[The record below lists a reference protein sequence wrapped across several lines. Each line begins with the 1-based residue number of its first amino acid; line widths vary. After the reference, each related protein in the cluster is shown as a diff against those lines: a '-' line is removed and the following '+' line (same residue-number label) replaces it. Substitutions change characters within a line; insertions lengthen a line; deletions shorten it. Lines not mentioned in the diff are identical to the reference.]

1 MASAQP
7 PWQAADSIR
16 ADLAEAQTKQ
26 LFGEDGGNEVRSA
39 EASLRGP
46 LRAGLKAS
54 APAELAEIETA
65 LAAARG
71 AAAQGDEV
79 GLAARRGEITAA
91 LRRGA
96 MAVAVAAAARGEVAE
111 ARSWMQIRDFRK
123 TTRFTR
129 PGVNG
134 TEALEKLK
142 EGEISR
148 HETVLQIEKDLLD
161 SFQARL
167 LTNLDEAGQAAE
179 RGFGGRFAEPRRSS
193 TAIGRR
199 SPRSTASSGVDR
211 NAPRRIATSN
221 GWRRPSR
228 GRRKAFEIARERVEA
243 DLEGFTAAPL
253 TPEEQVNRASQLERF
268 EELVPKEFDKG
279 TSDNRVT
286 VPFEIQEAVAF
297 MDGVEAAFSDLEPF
311 LLVIQQAAV
320 ARIEA
325 AHEEMRADVDNAQEG
340 KAVADQ
346 EEAANGTHQARSVA
360 LRA

>member
-1 MASAQP
+1 MRAVAAIFLASAALLGPAQLASAQP

-65 LAAARG
+65 LASARG

-96 MAVAVAAAARGEVAE
+96 MAVAVDAAARGEVAE

-134 TEALEKLK
+134 RKRLK
-142 EGEISR
+142 
-148 HETVLQIEKDLLD
+148 
-161 SFQARL
+161 
-167 LTNLDEAGQAAE
+167 
-179 RGFGGRFAEPRRSS
+179 SS
-193 TAIGRR
+193 
-199 SPRSTASSGVDR
+199 
-211 NAPRRIATSN
+211 
-221 GWRRPSR
+221 
-228 GRRKAFEIARERVEA
+228 K
-243 DLEGFTAAPL
+243 
-253 TPEEQVNRASQLERF
+253 
-268 EELVPKEFDKG
+268 K
-279 TSDNRVT
+279 
-286 VPFEIQEAVAF
+286 
-297 MDGVEAAFSDLEPF
+297 
-311 LLVIQQAAV
+311 
-320 ARIEA
+320 
-325 AHEEMRADVDNAQEG
+325 
-340 KAVADQ
+340 
-346 EEAANGTHQARSVA
+346 ARSVA
-360 LRA
+360 TRRSCRSKRTCSTASRRDC